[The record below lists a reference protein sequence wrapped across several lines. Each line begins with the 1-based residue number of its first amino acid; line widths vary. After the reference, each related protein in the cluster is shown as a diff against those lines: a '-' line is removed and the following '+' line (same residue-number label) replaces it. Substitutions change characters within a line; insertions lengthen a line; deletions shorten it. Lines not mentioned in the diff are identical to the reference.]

1 MKFIYGVCIG
11 KDASKVETLKKIGC
25 DFCEVGFSALADA
38 PDGEVQAMAD
48 QCKKHGI
55 KCLSANGFIPARIRL
70 TGPDVD
76 DAVTLKYLEESF
88 EKLSVLGLKSVIF
101 GSGGARNIPE
111 GFSREEAKA
120 QIVHFLRD
128 LVAPLAEKHGVIV
141 GIEELND
148 KESNVLNTCAEA
160 MEYVREVNSPYI
172 KLLVD
177 LYHVLLMNE
186 SVESLADYK
195 GDISHVHIASPSQNR
210 HVPSPTDPEDY
221 EEFFRVLKAAE
232 YESGAI
238 SLEGNFGGD
247 FEGSARVA
255 IEYLRSVEAKIN
267 V

>member
-1 MKFIYGVCIG
+1 MKFTYGVCIG
-11 KDASKVETLKKIGC
+11 KDASKVEILKKIGC

-38 PDGEVQAMAD
+38 SDSEVQAMAD

-55 KCLSANGFIPARIRL
+55 ACLSANGFIPARIRL
-70 TGPDVD
+70 TGPDAD
-76 DAVTLKYLEESF
+76 DAVILKYLEKSF
-88 EKLSVLGLKSVIF
+88 KKLSVLGLKSVIF

-120 QIVHFLRD
+120 QIVHFLGD
-128 LVAPLAEKHGVIV
+128 LAAPIAEKYGIII

-160 MEYVREVNSPYI
+160 MEYVREVNSPYV

-177 LYHVLLMNE
+177 LYHVLLMGE

-195 GDISHVHIASPSQNR
+195 GCISHVHIASPSQNR
-210 HVPSPTDPEDY
+210 HVPAPTDPEDY
-221 EEFFRVLKAAE
+221 AQFFRVLRAAE

-238 SLEGNFGGD
+238 SLEGNFGD
-247 FEGSARVA
+247 SFEKSSRIAV
-255 IEYLRSVEAKIN
+255 EYLRSIEAKIN
-267 V
+267 A